1 MIFSYSCQ
9 YAIKSCIYLANKKTK
24 VGVGEISDFIGS
36 PIPFTSKI
44 LQKLAKEAV
53 ISSSKGRAGGFY
65 LNKKQYENLTIK
77 DIYFVTENSQILDAC
92 ALGIAECNSEA
103 PCPIHHMVVDIKHTL
118 KDIFTLKIK
127 DIKDAG
133 KIEFN

>member
-9 YAIKSCIYLANKKTK
+9 YAIKSCIYLANKNAK

-44 LQKLAKEAV
+44 LQKLAKAGV

-65 LNKKQYENLTIK
+65 LSEVQQKSLSIK
-77 DIYFVTENSQILDAC
+77 DIYLVIDNGHILNAC
-92 ALGIAECNSEA
+92 ALGISECSDVN
-103 PCPIHHMVVDIKHTL
+103 PCPVHYRVVEIKETL
-118 KDIFTLKIK
+118 NEILTLKIK
-127 DIKDAG
+127 DIKEDG
-133 KIEFN
+133 KIRFH